1 VSELTKKT
9 ENEPARKAGAQDYT
23 AENIKVLQGLEAV
36 RKRPAMY
43 IGSTGTSGLHHLV
56 YEVVDNSI
64 DEALVGFCNKIDV
77 TIHEDNSVTVEDNGR
92 GIPVDL
98 HKEEGR
104 PAAEVVMTT
113 LHSGGKFDSDSY
125 QFSGGL
131 HGVGV
136 SVVNALS
143 EFLEL
148 EIWRDGKVYFQRYER
163 GQPVSPFEIT
173 GNTKRRGTKIW
184 FRPDGEIFEAIDFSF
199 DILSQRL
206 RELSFLNSGL
216 KITVQDER
224 SEKKQEFQYQG
235 GIVSFVEYMN
245 KNKTVIHPK
254 PIHLEGEKEGIYIDI
269 ALQYND
275 GYAENIFSFAN
286 NINTHDGGT
295 HLVGFKSA
303 LTRTINSYASSSNL
317 LKNLKVSLSGD
328 DTREGLTG
336 VISIKLSNPQFEG
349 QTKAKLG
356 NSDVK
361 GWVEALGNEKLATYF
376 EENPSVARRIIE
388 KVVDSARAREAA
400 RRARDLTRR
409 KGLLESDSLPGKLA
423 DCQERDPRE
432 SEIFIVEG
440 DSAGGSA
447 KQGRDRRNQAILPL
461 RGKILNVEK
470 ARFDQMLS
478 NQEIK
483 TLITAL
489 GTGVGEENYNLE
501 KLRYHRVIIMTD
513 ADVDGSHIRT
523 LLLTL
528 FYRQMFPLIDRGYLY
543 IAQPPLYRVKK
554 GKEGA
559 QYLRSEEILEDYL
572 LEKGIEDLRLILPG
586 NKAPLSGKGLLEM
599 VKKAIRQQKILDRVA
614 KRQMDPDIL
623 LAFAQLEAF
632 NKTAL
637 KSEKEV
643 RRFVEEVKSSLKKGQ
658 REAAGMEFQVE
669 KDPEHG
675 SYNLRCLS
683 RSNGARL
690 ETVLDLELISS
701 AQFEELRKI
710 SQQLKPLGPPPFI
723 LKAGEASQEVPGFSQ
738 LVQEI
743 FTFGKKGVEVQRYKG
758 LGEMNPE
765 QLWQTTMNPETRILL
780 QVRVADAIKA
790 DEIFT
795 VLMGDQVEP
804 RRDFIQRNALSVT
817 NLDI

>member
-1 VSELTKKT
+1 MTKKT

>member
-1 VSELTKKT
+1 MTKKT

-804 RRDFIQRNALSVT
+804 RREFIQRNALSVT